1 MDIKKVNV
9 IKSKL
14 SGGEGYDHFSP
25 TQLTQP
31 IAKYIIDYVMVNQEE
46 RRKSVKGY
54 KLHFGSSVNNVAQK
68 CVAKYAPLI
77 NQAAIFTTSEKSFHG
92 HPEPLESPADAGRK
106 SLALYYYTEEPDPGA
121 LRATK
126 FQARPSDWFRVKFL
140 ISFDLNSQ
148 INILLFSKVIFE
160 LNFL

>member
-31 IAKYIIDYVMVNQEE
+31 IALYILNYVMVNQEE
-46 RRKSVKGY
+46 RRKSTKGY

-68 CVAKYAPLI
+68 CVAKY
-77 NQAAIFTTSEKSFHG
+77 IFE
-92 HPEPLESPADAGRK
+92 RK
-106 SLALYYYTEEPDPGA
+106 EDGTFG
-121 LRATK
+121 K
-126 FQARPSDWFRVKFL
+126 
-140 ISFDLNSQ
+140 Q
-148 INILLFSKVIFE
+148 INEYTRDNTKRTK
-160 LNFL
+160 

>member
-25 TQLTQP
+25 TQLTSP

-68 CVAKYAPLI
+68 MC
-77 NQAAIFTTSEKSFHG
+77 
-92 HPEPLESPADAGRK
+92 RK
-106 SLALYYYTEEPDPGA
+106 IY
-121 LRATK
+121 LRK
-126 FQARPSDWFRVKFL
+126 KRRW
-140 ISFDLNSQ
+140 
-148 INILLFSKVIFE
+148 NIWKA
-160 LNFL
+160 NK